1 MDPVVVKKQQPSRNQ
16 NPPEGMRQPTGQ
28 RFERLGIGGGGS
40 QKKVSNDETQS
51 QQSPTDSVR
60 DGEQGGERKS
70 INLKVG

>member
-1 MDPVVVKKQQPSRNQ
+1 
-16 NPPEGMRQPTGQ
+16 MRQPTGQ